1 MKKHTLIILSL
12 CIALVSF
19 CAGCTENTKN
29 YEDAVSVKLS
39 NDGISVDAKEQEHG
53 VSVASDIVYYP
64 TGMDFTFGE
73 GSEEDAHSKEEA
85 DRHQV
90 VHITKPGTYI
100 LSGKLDYG
108 QIAVDLGDDAK
119 DNPESKV
126 TLVLN
131 GVDVNCE
138 VAPAVIFYNVY
149 ECGTKD
155 EEAAT
160 KDVDTEDAGANVII
174 ADGTVNTIT
183 GSYVSK
189 IYASVQL
196 NDEGTEVVDSKKLHK
211 YDGAFYSKMSMNIAA
226 EEKGNGILNIK
237 AENEGMDS
245 ELHLTINGGNINIE
259 SGNDG
264 INTNE
269 DNISVTTI
277 NGGNVNIVVNG
288 STGEG
293 DGIDSNGW
301 LVINGGTL
309 NASGCG
315 FSGDAGIDS
324 DRGIHINGGEVVASG
339 NMLDR
344 ISESDATYVVFE
356 FAQKQEGAKTYFLKD
371 KDGKIIKEWKPE
383 NDFSTL
389 VVSSDDITEGDYT
402 LWCEN
407 EVLYGLEGTKR
418 GGMHPRGEDHMKN
431 GEAAPPPHDMEGEQA
446 EKRMP
451 MGEMPAP
458 PKGEIPT
465 PPMGEMPPMAER
477 DFGKTF
483 DTAELKSE
491 FTVKKGGNYFIMIH
505 KTEE

>member
-1 MKKHTLIILSL
+1 MKKHTLIILVL
-12 CIALVSF
+12 CIIFVAF
-19 CAGCTENTKN
+19 FDGCTESTEK
-29 YEDAVSVKLS
+29 YKDAVSIELS
-39 NDGISVDAKEQEHG
+39 NDGISVDAKEKEHG
-53 VSVASDIVYYP
+53 VRIASDIVYYP
-64 TGMDFTFGE
+64 EGMNFAFGE
-73 GSEEDAHSKEEA
+73 GSEGDAHSKEEA
-85 DRHQV
+85 DKHKV

-108 QIAVDLGDDAK
+108 QIAVDLGNDAK
-119 DNPESKV
+119 DNPKSKV

-131 GVDVNCE
+131 GADINCE

-155 EEAAT
+155 EETAT
-160 KDVDTEDAGANVII
+160 KDVDTTNAGANVII
-174 ADGTVNTIT
+174 ADGTVNNIM
-183 GSYVSK
+183 GSYVAK
-189 IYASVQL
+189 IYASAQL
-196 NDEGTEVVDSKKLHK
+196 NEEGTEVVDSKKLHK
-211 YDGAFYSKMSMNIAA
+211 YDGAFYSKMSMNISA
-226 EEKGNGILNIK
+226 EKKGDGILNIK

-245 ELHLTINGGNINIE
+245 ELHLTINSGNINIE

-277 NGGNVNIVVNG
+277 NGGNVSIKVNG

-301 LVINGGTL
+301 LIINGGTL

-324 DRGIHINGGEVVASG
+324 DRGIHINGGEIVAAG

-371 KDGKIIKEWKPE
+371 KDGKMIKEWKPE

-389 VVSSDDITEGDYT
+389 VVSSNDVTEGEYT
-402 LWCEN
+402 LWREN
-407 EVLYGLEGTKR
+407 EVMFVAEGIER
-418 GGMHPRGEDHMKN
+418 DGMHPRGGEHMKN
-431 GEAAPPPHDMEGEQA
+431 GENSAPPRDMNREQT
-446 EKRMP
+446 KNRMLSEEMP
-451 MGEMPAP
+451 NPPTGEMPSR
-458 PKGEIPT
+458 
-465 PPMGEMPPMAER
+465 MER
-477 DFGKTF
+477 GFGKSF
-483 DTAELKSE
+483 DTTKLKSE
-491 FTVKKGGNYFIMIH
+491 FAIKKGGNYFIIIN